1 MGDGMIFFVCCI
13 LSYLLG
19 SVSISYLLGKLMAD
33 IDIREHGSGNAGT
46 TNAVRVLGKK
56 IGLLTFLFDF
66 MKGLLPVI
74 LSTLLLDNSMAV
86 LVGICAVLGH
96 NFPIF
101 LKFKG
106 GKGVATS
113 FGVLMAVAPWL
124 ALGAILI
131 FIILVLLIKYVSVG
145 SMVASSFV
153 GFYCIFMYFSVKDIR
168 FLFILFLVL
177 LLMIRHKSNI
187 QRLIRGEENKIS
199 FKKE

>member
-1 MGDGMIFFVCCI
+1 MLFICCVF
-13 LSYLLG
+13 SYLLG
-19 SVSISYLLGKLMAD
+19 SVSISYLLGKALAD

-66 MKGLLPVI
+66 IKGLFPVI
-74 LSTLLLDNSMAV
+74 ISTLLLDRSMAV

-96 NFPIF
+96 NFPVF
-101 LKFKG
+101 LKFRG

-113 FGVLMAVAPWL
+113 FGVLIAVDPLL
-124 ALGAILI
+124 ALAAI
-131 FIILVLLIKYVSVG
+131 FIFLVVVLLVKYVSLG
-145 SMVASSFV
+145 SILAASFT
-153 GFYCIFMYFSVKDIR
+153 GLYCIFKYFFVKDIR
-168 FLFILFLVL
+168 YLFVLFMAL

-187 QRLIRGEENKIS
+187 RRLIRGEENKIS

>member
-1 MGDGMIFFVCCI
+1 MKLFICCV

-19 SVSISYLLGKLMAD
+19 SVSISYLLGKALAD

-66 MKGLLPVI
+66 IKGLFPVI
-74 LSTLLLDNSMAV
+74 ISTLLLDRSMAV

-96 NFPIF
+96 NFPVF
-101 LKFKG
+101 LKFRG

-113 FGVLMAVAPWL
+113 FGVLIAVDPLL
-124 ALGAILI
+124 ALAAISVFLV
-131 FIILVLLIKYVSVG
+131 LVLLFKYVSLG
-145 SMVASSFV
+145 SILAAAFT
-153 GFYCIFMYFSVKDIR
+153 GFYCIFMYVSVEDVR
-168 FLFILFLVL
+168 YLFVLFMAL

-187 QRLIRGEENKIS
+187 RRLIHGEENKIS

>member
-1 MGDGMIFFVCCI
+1 MIFFTCCI

-19 SVSISYLLGKLMAD
+19 SISISYLLGKVVAN

-46 TNAVRVLGKK
+46 TNAVRVLGKR

-66 MKGLLPVI
+66 LKGFLPMM
-74 LSTLLLDNSMAV
+74 LSALFLDNTMAV

-113 FGVLMAVAPWL
+113 FGVLMAVVPLL
-124 ALGAILI
+124 AFVAILI
-131 FIILVLLIKYVSVG
+131 FIFLVLLIKYVSVG
-145 SMVASSFV
+145 SVVASSFV
-153 GFYCIFMYFSVKDIR
+153 GFYCIFMYFCIKDIR
-168 FLFILFLVL
+168 YLFILFLVL
-177 LLMIRHKSNI
+177 LLVIRHKSNI